1 MADVEK
7 NILVVIPVNEDHKKF
22 LEEKAASGDKN
33 CCIRYVSGEEVTK
46 EDAERANVI
55 IGNVDPSL
63 LSGTKNL
70 ELLQLNS
77 AGADLYIKAG
87 VMPEGAVLANAT
99 GAYGL
104 AVSEHML
111 GLTFDLIRR

>member
-1 MADVEK
+1 MADLEK

-33 CCIRYVSGEEVTK
+33 CCIRYVNGEEVTK
-46 EDAERANVI
+46 EDVEQADVI
-55 IGNVDPSL
+55 VGNVDPSL
-63 LSGTKNL
+63 ISGAKNL

-87 VMPEGAVLANAT
+87 VMPEEQCSQTPQALTDSRSPSICWVLRST
-99 GAYGL
+99 
-104 AVSEHML
+104 
-111 GLTFDLIRR
+111 

>member
-1 MADVEK
+1 M
-7 NILVVIPVNEDHKKF
+7 
-22 LEEKAASGDKN
+22 
-33 CCIRYVSGEEVTK
+33 SGEEVTK

-87 VMPEGAVLANAT
+87 VMPEAVLANAT

-104 AVSEHML
+104 AVSESICWVL
-111 GLTFDLIRR
+111 RST